1 MTSEIRCGSM
11 GDAAIASVVSGRNAC
26 ACPRS
31 PTVSPLNPVSALAP
45 RSTPRAYL
53 PLEGRAYR
61 IQERT
66 ILRAMI
72 EPRTA
77 PATGFHIKTTVRD
90 ALYDR
95 IPLGQPD
102 LALIDTAPFARLERI
117 QQLGFV
123 SRVWPGARHT
133 RFEHSLGVMH
143 LTRLAIDHIRG
154 DPAGRW
160 LTNGDAR
167 VAVAAALLHDIGH
180 YPFSHAIEELGP
192 PIVPHERGGRRLI
205 EGPEIAPILE
215 EAWGVDPHRVANFVD
230 PNGADLPPADRLL
243 RGVLSGAL
251 DMDKLDYLPRDAR
264 ACNVPY
270 GGVDTARLI
279 DALTIAT
286 IEGPGGDVIPRVAI
300 GEKGISPLHSLINAR
315 QEMFDNVYWHHTN
328 RACMVM
334 LLRATQDAL
343 LASALRPEE
352 LTEHDDDSL
361 LMRLTSDE
369 MPGPTRRLARALRDR
384 HIHKRAVEIG
394 SRAFELYARL
404 GNLFFDPLARRD
416 VELRLS
422 ASLAEEIG
430 EPVPAE
436 AVLID
441 IPKPERWRSDV
452 WVTFERPPVGFE
464 PLMPWREVVGLTDED
479 FKRYEEHRRLIRIV
493 AAEPYREALSSS
505 WEKLLLPLL
514 GAAI

>member
-1 MTSEIRCGSM
+1 
-11 GDAAIASVVSGRNAC
+11 
-26 ACPRS
+26 
-31 PTVSPLNPVSALAP
+31 
-45 RSTPRAYL
+45 
-53 PLEGRAYR
+53 
-61 IQERT
+61 
-66 ILRAMI
+66 MI
-72 EPRTA
+72 EPRIA
-77 PATGFHIKTTVRD
+77 PATGFPIETTVRD
-90 ALYDR
+90 VLYDR

-102 LALIDTAPFARLERI
+102 RALIGTAPFVRLERI

-143 LTRLAIDHIRG
+143 LTRLAIDHIRSNPEG
-154 DPAGRW
+154 GW
-160 LTNGDAR
+160 LTDHDAR

-180 YPFSHAIEELGP
+180 YPFSHAVEELGS
-192 PIVPHERGGRRLI
+192 PIVPHERGGRHLI
-205 EGPEIAPILE
+205 EGSQIAPILE
-215 EAWGVDPHRVANFVD
+215 ESWGVDPLRVANFVD

-270 GGVDTARLI
+270 GGVDTGRLI
-279 DALTIAT
+279 DALTIARV
-286 IEGPGGDVIPRVAI
+286 EGPGDNQTLRIAI

-334 LLRATQDAL
+334 LLRATQEAL
-343 LASALRPEE
+343 IARALQPDE
-352 LTEHDDDSL
+352 LIEHDDDSL
-361 LMRLTSDE
+361 LMRLCSAS
-369 MPGPTRRLARALRDR
+369 MPAAPRRLAGALRDR
-384 HIHKRAVEIG
+384 QIYKRAVEIG

-404 GNLFFDPLARRD
+404 GNLFFDTMARRD
-416 VELRLS
+416 VEMRLS
-422 ASLAEEIG
+422 AGLSEEIG
-430 EPVPAE
+430 IPVPPE
-436 AVLID
+436 AMLID

-452 WVTFERPPVGFE
+452 WVRFERPPVGFE

-493 AAEPYREALSSS
+493 AAAPYREALSRS
-505 WEKLLLPLL
+505 WEKLLMPLL

>member
-1 MTSEIRCGSM
+1 MF
-11 GDAAIASVVSGRNAC
+11 
-26 ACPRS
+26 
-31 PTVSPLNPVSALAP
+31 
-45 RSTPRAYL
+45 
-53 PLEGRAYR
+53 
-61 IQERT
+61 
-66 ILRAMI
+66 

-77 PATGFHIKTTVRD
+77 PATGFPIVTSVRD

-95 IPLGQPD
+95 IPLGRPD
-102 LALIDTAPFARLERI
+102 LALIGTAPFVRLERI

-154 DPAGRW
+154 NSEGCW
-160 LTNGDAR
+160 LTESDAR

-180 YPFSHAIEELGP
+180 YPFSHAVEELGS
-192 PIVPHERGGRRLI
+192 PIVPHERGGRHLI
-205 EGPEIAPILE
+205 EGSQIAPILE
-215 EAWGVDPHRVANFVD
+215 EAWGVDPRRVADFVD

-279 DALTIAT
+279 DALTIAR
-286 IEGPGGDVIPRVAI
+286 IEDPADGTTLRIAI

-334 LLRATQDAL
+334 LLRATQEAL
-343 LASALRPEE
+343 IAHALRPEE
-352 LTEHDDDSL
+352 LIGHDDDSL
-361 LMRLTSDE
+361 LTRLASDA
-369 MPGPTRRLARALRDR
+369 MPAAAQSLARALRDR

-404 GNLFFDPLARRD
+404 GNLFFDPLARRE
-416 VELRLS
+416 VEMRLS
-422 ASLAEEIG
+422 AALAEEIG

-441 IPKPERWRSDV
+441 IPKPERWHSDV
-452 WVTFERPPVGFE
+452 WVRFERPPVGFD
-464 PLMPWREVVGLTDED
+464 PLMPWRDVVGLTDED

-493 AAEPYREALSSS
+493 AAEPYREALSGS
-505 WEKLLLPLL
+505 WERLLMPLL
-514 GAAI
+514 SGLTKVLGRGMLRVHVGGARHA